1 MFLIG
6 AFYRQTDRQ
15 TDKEFRSFDY
25 NSVCRE
31 TGSVGFDYNFIFR
44 ERERETETETERHR
58 ERQRQRQT
66 DRQTDRQRGGML
78 NLRTFLSFF

>member
-31 TGSVGFDYNFIFR
+31 TGSVGFDYNLICR
-44 ERERETETETERHR
+44 ERERHRDRDRETETETDTET
-58 ERQRQRQT
+58 ERQTQTQRS
-66 DRQTDRQRGGML
+66 L
-78 NLRTFLSFF
+78 Y